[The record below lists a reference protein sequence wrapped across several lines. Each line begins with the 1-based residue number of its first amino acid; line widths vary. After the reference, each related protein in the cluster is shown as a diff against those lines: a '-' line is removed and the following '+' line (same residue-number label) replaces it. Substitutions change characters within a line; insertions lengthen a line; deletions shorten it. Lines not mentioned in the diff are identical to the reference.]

1 MSKAIGRGLSAF
13 STFGASELLGGNSKN
28 KAAQYDGTPTQSL
41 VNYLNNYDATNADTT
56 LENLTKWAS
65 ESSSNNL
72 NNMGDYTFGVEA
84 SDEARQR
91 AENSVYNAMVD
102 KMTPQFDRQRE
113 NMATM
118 LQNQGIPVGSEAYS
132 RAMGDLEDKQNE
144 ALQQAAYQSVL
155 GGQDAYSQSLADAI
169 SAGSFGN
176 TAQQSYIQQL
186 QNALNGSLSSYD
198 VAMDKYAAQNNLA
211 AQNYAAKQQA
221 INNQNAQTNSLIQ
234 GASSIGSAALMAAL
248 MSDKRLKENIKPVG
262 KLDNGLTVY
271 CFNYKGDNV
280 PQIGLIAQE
289 VQEVK
294 PEAVIETEDGYL
306 AVKYDLATEK

>member
-72 NNMGDYTFGVEA
+72 NNMGDYTFNVNA
-84 SDEARQR
+84 SDE
-91 AENSVYNAMVD
+91 NSIYNAMVD

-132 RAMGDLEDKQNE
+132 RAMGDLEEKQND
-144 ALQQAAYQSVL
+144 ALTQAAYQSVL
-155 GGQDAYSQSLADAI
+155 GGQDAFTQSLGDEVT
-169 SAGSFGN
+169 AGGFGN
-176 TAQQSYIQQL
+176 TAQQTYIQQL
-186 QNALNGSLSSYD
+186 LSALTGSASGYENQQNIFSVGTGKSQLQYAQDKANAKSGLGGALTGAL
-198 VAMDKYAAQNNLA
+198 
-211 AQNYAAKQQA
+211 
-221 INNQNAQTNSLIQ
+221 Q
-234 GASSIGSAALMAAL
+234 GAVEGFAATGNPYGALAGAAYGGYQGYNSNPYGS
-248 MSDKRLKENIKPVG
+248 K
-262 KLDNGLTVY
+262 
-271 CFNYKGDNV
+271 
-280 PQIGLIAQE
+280 
-289 VQEVK
+289 
-294 PEAVIETEDGYL
+294 
-306 AVKYDLATEK
+306 